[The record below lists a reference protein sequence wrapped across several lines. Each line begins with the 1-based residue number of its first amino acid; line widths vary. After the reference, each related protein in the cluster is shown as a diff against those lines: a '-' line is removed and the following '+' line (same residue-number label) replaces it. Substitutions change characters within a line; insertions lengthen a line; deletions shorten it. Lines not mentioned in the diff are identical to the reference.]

1 MQYKAP
7 PNTNTS
13 TQSNSTLLQSV
24 FSKSYLALSIAFV
37 CHYKMFG
44 NVTCLLRILGKWLVL
59 TFAREQPVSMKW
71 CHLHPI
77 RSQFDILF
85 PNIPLLLCNYPHL
98 RAFEVRLWKYAKYLE
113 NNDYRKTLS
122 FSKYLRNKS
131 SNLYEILNWSSNY
144 GVMCTFLGVQTPPTP
159 PTLMDSNRIFS
170 LI

>member
-98 RAFEVRLWKYAKYLE
+98 RAFEVHYYE
-113 NNDYRKTLS
+113 NMQNSLKIMITGRHYHLVNISATK
-122 FSKYLRNKS
+122 
-131 SNLYEILNWSSNY
+131 
-144 GVMCTFLGVQTPPTP
+144 VP
-159 PTLMDSNRIFS
+159 IFMKF
-170 LI
+170 